1 MLALARH
8 WWVVV
13 LRGVLAVLFGVLAF
27 LWPGITIAA
36 LVLLFGAYAV
46 VDGLFSLI
54 AAFRPAPG
62 ESRWLLALL
71 GVLSLV
77 AGLFVLAQPAI
88 SSVVLLYVVAVWAVA
103 SGIVAIVAAIALRK
117 MISGEWLLAL
127 SGVLSILLGL
137 FLLSRPAA
145 GMLGLVWAVAL
156 YAVAVGITLVVLG
169 FKLRSWARSQGA
181 VA

>member
-13 LRGVLAVLFGVLAF
+13 LRGALAVLFGILAF

-62 ESRWLLALL
+62 ESRWLLVLF
-71 GVLSLV
+71 GVLSLI
-77 AGLFVLAQPAI
+77 AGIFVLAMPAI
-88 SSVVLLYVVAVWAVA
+88 TSVVLLYAVAIWAVA
-103 SGIVAIVAAIALRK
+103 SGIVAIVASIALRK

-127 SGVLSILLGL
+127 SGVLSIVLGI

-145 GMLGLVWAVAL
+145 GMLGLVWAIAL

-169 FKLRSWARSQGA
+169 FKLRSWARSQGTIA
-181 VA
+181 